1 MQRGVQF
8 LAKTVIWPAFFNQLV
23 ANLLFLEGFEVVEV
37 GCNSLLVTNWSSDS
51 DSSCLAYQNLCLSN
65 GTFTCSLRS
74 KRFQSSYSFFFFFAL
89 VQTFCLCN
97 PTSLCFQ
104 TQCLQ
109 PSFLRICRKVSF
121 LSSSPVVESKHPHS
135 ISGLNQI
142 TTTDVDVYFSPSCKM
157 HDTSC

>member
-1 MQRGVQF
+1 MSLISCEYRN
-8 LAKTVIWPAFFNQLV
+8 LASIFQSTV
-23 ANLLFLEGFEVVEV
+23 ANLLFLEGSEVVEV
-37 GCNSLLVTNWSSDS
+37 NWNSLLVTNWSSDS
-51 DSSCLAYQNLCLSN
+51 DSSCLAYQNLYLSK

-74 KRFQSSYSFFFFFAL
+74 KRFQSSYSFFFVL

-97 PTSLCFQ
+97 PTCLCFQ
-104 TQCLQ
+104 TQCLR

-142 TTTDVDVYFSPSCKM
+142 TTTNVDFSFSPSCKM
-157 HDTSC
+157 HNTSC